1 MIKVLIVDDQQLLI
15 YLMKNLLNQNSEIQV
30 IGSASDGNQAI
41 ELAQKYKPDLILM
54 DIMMPNCDGIEAT
67 KKIKEIDD
75 KVKILVLTSS
85 DNPEDFHNALESGA
99 DGYVLK
105 NISGDDL
112 ILAIRSVHTNID
124 VFNSVDVM
132 KAANSDGSNIPN
144 RTRIIAVNT
153 EIEDEDETGT
163 YTKTDCDYQ
172 LLTSIIKNVN
182 GDETLN
188 YGVKIISNNSHDD
201 CATIHDLSSD
211 KGEVEEFILKLK
223 REKVAPNRLIF
234 YAVDFLSEYAN
245 EENK

>member
-15 YLMKNLLNQNSEIQV
+15 YLMENLLNKNSEIQV
-30 IGSASDGNQAI
+30 IGSANDGNQAI

-54 DIMMPNCDGIEAT
+54 DLMMPYCDGIEAT

-112 ILAIRSVHTNID
+112 ILAIRSVNNNID
-124 VFNSVDVM
+124 VFNSVEVM
-132 KAANSDGSNIPN
+132 KAANNNVSNMTN
-144 RTRIIAVNT
+144 RTRIVAVNT
-153 EIEDEDETGT
+153 EIEDEDETAT
-163 YTKTDCDYQ
+163 YTQTDCDYQ
-172 LLTSIIKNVN
+172 LLTSLVKTVS
-182 GDETLN
+182 GEETLN
-188 YGVKIISNNSHDD
+188 YGVKVISNNSHDD

-245 EENK
+245 DDNE